1 MTPIEAADVID
12 AMAQA
17 LRANPRQFNINI
29 NVSMV
34 GQRITT
40 YGGGIGM
47 QVTAVGGAPG
57 SMTIGNQ
64 VSVGGAQVELAQQ
77 QGAAAM
83 EQQFAALLQTLS
95 NIATELRS
103 AKPDRSVVQRAID
116 SLKNTWVPGVII
128 GVAGNVATKALGLG

>member
-1 MTPIEAADVID
+1 MTPAEAADVIE

-17 LRANPRQFNINI
+17 LRANPRQFHINI
-29 NVSMV
+29 SVI
-34 GQRITT
+34 GQRVTS
-40 YGGGIGM
+40 YGGIGM
-47 QVTAVGGAPG
+47 QVNAAGGGPG
-57 SMTIGNQ
+57 STTIGNQ
-64 VSVGGAQVELAQQ
+64 VSMGGANIELAQQ

-83 EQQFAALLQTLS
+83 EQQFAALLQTLA